1 MVEISVVIPTY
12 NRLGTLMRCLRALDE
27 QTLNRARYEIIVVD
41 DGSTDGTAAALAGRL
56 GVRCLHQPRNA
67 GLAAARNVG
76 IRAAAGRYVLF
87 LGDDIVARPSL
98 LEQHLAAHGRAPG
111 DHIAVL
117 GDAPWSAVEQMSPL
131 TRYLTAGGALQ
142 QFRAPAAADLD
153 NLPFGSFDTCNLSLS
168 RDFLLRHGLF
178 DEDFRHAVGEDTELA
193 YRLRRH
199 GMRIVFRKEI
209 AADHS
214 QPTSYRSAR
223 SRTRVA
229 GAAGLLMSR
238 KHPELSEV
246 GVVRSERLTARL
258 SIRVKRSV
266 TEAVI
271 DPLLDFADR
280 RRWDHPLL
288 ARAYEWALREHRI
301 WGLMDAA
308 AQSRPPRAQA
318 RPAIR

>member
-12 NRLGTLMRCLRALDE
+12 NRLGVLVRCLRALEE

-56 GVRCLHQPRNA
+56 GVRCIHQPRRV

-76 IRAAAGRYVLF
+76 IRAAVGRYVLF
-87 LGDDIVARPSL
+87 LGDDVIARPHL

-111 DHIAVL
+111 EHIAVL
-117 GDAPWSAVEQMSPL
+117 GDAPWSAVEPLSPL
-131 TRYLTAGGALQ
+131 TRYLTEGGAVQ
-142 QFRAPAAADLD
+142 QLRAPAIADPED
-153 NLPFGSFDTCNLSLS
+153 VPFGCFDTCNLSLS

-178 DEDFRHAVGEDTELA
+178 DEEFRHADGADTELA

-229 GAAGLLMSR
+229 GAVGLLMSR
-238 KHPELSEV
+238 KHPELRAV
-246 GVVRSERLTARL
+246 DVVRANRLTARL
-258 SIRVKRSV
+258 ALWLRRRA
-266 TEAVI
+266 TEALI
-271 DPLLDFADR
+271 DPLLDLADR
-280 RRWDHPLL
+280 RGWDHPLL
-288 ARAYEWALREHRI
+288 ARAYGWALREHQL

-308 AQSRPPRAQA
+308 AQSGRR
-318 RPAIR
+318 RT

>member
-1 MVEISVVIPTY
+1 MVEISVVIPTC
-12 NRLGTLMRCLRALDE
+12 NRLATLVRCLQAVDE

-56 GVRCLHQPRNA
+56 GVRCIHRPRTA

-98 LEQHLAAHGRAPG
+98 LEQHLAAHGRVRG

-117 GDAPWSAVEQMSPL
+117 GYAPWGAVEEVSPL
-131 TRYLTAGGALQ
+131 TRYLIEG
-142 QFRAPAAADLD
+142 RAFQPVRSHAIADPD
-153 NLPFGSFDTCNLSLS
+153 DVPFGFFDTCNLSLS

-178 DEDFRHAVGEDTELA
+178 DEDFRDACGEDTELA

-214 QPTSYRSAR
+214 QPTSYRSACR
-223 SRTRVA
+223 RTRVA
-229 GAAGLLMSR
+229 GEVGLLMSR
-238 KHPELSEV
+238 KHPELSDVSVV
-246 GVVRSERLTARL
+246 GADRRTARL
-258 SIRVKRSV
+258 SIWLKRRV
-266 TEAVI
+266 TETVI

-288 ARAYEWALREHRI
+288 ARAYEWALRKHQL
-301 WGLMDAA
+301 WGLMDAI
-308 AQSRPPRAQA
+308 AQSGPPRA
-318 RPAIR
+318 